1 MPGQSKQM
9 RWIMILGALVLIGI
23 LAYSTYQQTG
33 KEYEVCV
40 AFRGATKCSTA
51 RGSTPEQAIR
61 SATDIDCSS
70 LSNGRDELMVCTETP
85 PSSVREIK

>member
-1 MPGQSKQM
+1 MAGRSNQM
-9 RWIMILGALVLIGI
+9 RWIMILGGLVLIGV
-23 LAYSTYQQTG
+23 LVYSTYQQTG

-40 AFRGATKCSTA
+40 AFRGATKCATA

-61 SATDIDCSS
+61 SAQDIDCSS

-85 PSSVREIK
+85 PASVREIR